1 MAKLGIR
8 GRIFLIAGSGTA
20 TLLLVAVASL
30 LGLWSAIVSFEQE
43 AQRSVHDERGLH
55 RLEVSFKEQVQAWNN
70 VLLRGR
76 DAQQVERY
84 WSDFEQAERTVREHT
99 QRLAGTA
106 SNPEARKLLAE
117 FLVMH
122 ADVGRAYRAALAA
135 LKSGDTENNA
145 GEQRVAVVDRAPL
158 QLLVKAADMLSADA
172 NAAFADSKA
181 KAVNTLW
188 AALAGAALVISAAL
202 AILWWLVEKTIMQPI
217 RLAVDSA
224 EEIAQGNL
232 SKRIEVVG
240 GGESQ
245 QLLAALASMQASLRS
260 MICEASQ
267 MAAAVAEAASGLA
280 RSSEQ
285 ISRGSQAQTEESSAA
300 AAAVEEIT
308 VTIGQ
313 VADSAESATRLAQS
327 ASAAAQDGKS
337 RVERVSEDIN
347 AAASTSRS
355 SAQLVGRLTERT
367 DQIGSIVGVI
377 RDVADQTNLLALNAA
392 IEAARAGEQGR
403 GFAVVADEVRKLAE
417 RTAKATAEIV
427 DMIESIRVGTGD
439 VVATMSDSAQ
449 KVDESVQ
456 SAAQAACVLEDI
468 DRQARAA
475 RDGVDSIAHLSR
487 EQKLATERIAQNVER
502 IARMVEANSHASE
515 EANAAAHELSQRA
528 RSLQQTVNHF
538 RL

>member
-43 AQRSVHDERGLH
+43 AQRSVHDERALH
-55 RLEVSFKEQVQAWNN
+55 RLEVSFKEQVQAWNS

-76 DAQQVERY
+76 EGQPMDRY

-122 ADVGRAYRAALAA
+122 AEVGRTYRAAFAS
-135 LKSGDTENNA
+135 LKSGDTETNA
-145 GEQRVAVVDRAPL
+145 GEQRVAVVDRASL

-172 NAAFADSKA
+172 NAAFAGSKA

-188 AALAGAALVISAAL
+188 AALAGAALVVSAAL

-224 EEIAQGNL
+224 EEIAKGNL

-367 DQIGSIVGVI
+367 DQIGSIVSVI

-502 IARMVEANSHASE
+502 IARMVEANFHASE

-538 RL
+538 QL

>member
-1 MAKLGIR
+1 MAKIGIR

-20 TLLLVAVASL
+20 TLLLVAVAAL
-30 LGLWSAIVSFEQE
+30 LGLWSAIASFGQE
-43 AQRSVHDERGLH
+43 AQRTVQDERALH
-55 RLEVSFKEQVQAWNN
+55 RLEVSFKEQVQAWSN
-70 VLLRGR
+70 VLLRGQ
-76 DAQQVERY
+76 DAQQLDRH
-84 WSDFEQAERTVREHT
+84 WRDFEQAEKTVMEHA
-99 QRLAGTA
+99 QGLAGAA
-106 SNPEARKLLAE
+106 SNPEARKLLTE
-117 FLVMH
+117 FLGMH
-122 ADVGRAYRAALAA
+122 ADIGRTYRVALASF
-135 LKSGDTENNA
+135 KRGDPETTI
-145 GEQRVAVVDRAPL
+145 GDPQLAVVDRAPL
-158 QLLVKAADMLSADA
+158 QLLVKAAGMLSADA
-172 NAAFADSKA
+172 DAAFAGSRA

-188 AALAGAALVISAAL
+188 AALVGAAIVISAAL

-224 EEIAQGNL
+224 EEIAKGNL
-232 SKRIEVVG
+232 SKRIEVAG

-245 QLLAALASMQASLRS
+245 QLLTALASMQASLRS

-267 MAAAVAEAASGLA
+267 MADAVAEAATGLA

-300 AAAVEEIT
+300 AAAVDEIT
-308 VTIGQ
+308 ITIGQ
-313 VADSAESATRLAQS
+313 VADSADSATQLAQS

-337 RVERVSEDIN
+337 RVERVSADIN

-367 DQIGSIVGVI
+367 NQIGSIVGVI

-427 DMIESIRVGTGD
+427 EMIESIRVGTGD

-515 EANAAAHELSQRA
+515 QANAAAHELSRRA

>member
-1 MAKLGIR
+1 MAKIGIR

-20 TLLLVAVASL
+20 TLLLVAVAAL

-43 AQRSVHDERGLH
+43 AQRSVQDERALH

-76 DAQQVERY
+76 DAQQLDRH
-84 WSDFEQAERTVREHT
+84 WRDFEQVEKAVMEHT
-99 QRLAGTA
+99 QRLAGAA

-117 FLVMH
+117 FLVVH
-122 ADVGRAYRAALAA
+122 ADIGRTYRAALASF
-135 LKSGDTENNA
+135 KSGDSETTA
-145 GEQRVAVVDRAPL
+145 GDQQVAVVDRAPL

-172 NAAFADSKA
+172 NAAFAGSKA
-181 KAVNTLW
+181 KAVKTLW
-188 AALAGAALVISAAL
+188 AALLGAAIVVLAAL

-224 EEIAQGNL
+224 EEIAKGNL
-232 SKRIEVVG
+232 SKRIEVAG

-308 VTIGQ
+308 VAIGQ
-313 VADSAESATRLAQS
+313 VADSADSATQLAQS

-367 DQIGSIVGVI
+367 NQIGSIVGVI

-427 DMIESIRVGTGD
+427 EMIESIRVGTGD

-487 EQKLATERIAQNVER
+487 EQKLAAERIAQNVER

-515 EANAAAHELSQRA
+515 QANAAAHELSSRA

>member
-20 TLLLVAVASL
+20 TLLFVAVASL

-43 AQRSVHDERGLH
+43 AQRSVHDERALH
-55 RLEVSFKEQVQAWNN
+55 RLEVSFKEQVQAWNS

-76 DAQQVERY
+76 EGQPMDRY

-122 ADVGRAYRAALAA
+122 AEVGRTYRAAFAS
-135 LKSGDTENNA
+135 LKSGDTETNA
-145 GEQRVAVVDRAPL
+145 GEQRVAVVDRASL

-172 NAAFADSKA
+172 NAAFAGSKA

-188 AALAGAALVISAAL
+188 AALAGAALVVSAAL

-224 EEIAQGNL
+224 EEIAKGNL

-367 DQIGSIVGVI
+367 DQIGSIVSVI

-502 IARMVEANSHASE
+502 IARMVEANFHASE

-538 RL
+538 QL